1 LSLADVFDAVARWFA
16 ARPPHTKVL
25 LGLASTLFVAEL
37 LFRRIAP
44 GSRAYA
50 AWTRFFQGIGK
61 VWTAVLLAVIY
72 LLSVGPVSLA
82 FRLLGKDP
90 LDRRLVPEPSF
101 WRGHEANP
109 LGAEAA
115 ARHQF

>member
-1 LSLADVFDAVARWFA
+1 MV
-16 ARPPHTKVL
+16 T
-25 LGLASTLFVAEL
+25 EL

-44 GSRAYA
+44 GSHAYA
-50 AWTRFFQGIGK
+50 VWTRFFQGIGK
-61 VWTAVLLAVIY
+61 LWTAVILALIY

-90 LDRRLVPEPSF
+90 LDRGLLPEPSF
-101 WRGHEANP
+101 WRGHEPNP
-109 LGAEAA
+109 LGPEAA